1 MNPLERLKNKL
12 RLKPTIEPQQEVNI
26 IIPIANK
33 PEKIELDK
41 IELLKNIL

>member
-1 MNPLERLKNKL
+1 VIPEMGLIRE
-12 RLKPTIEPQQEVNI
+12 EVRGNLI
-26 IIPIANK
+26 IHFNVIF